1 MKNKAEILQILN
13 EHRKYIEETYEV
25 DKIGLFGSYA
35 KGTQTEDS
43 DIDIYVEFKRKTFH
57 NLAGLWVYLDKVFN
71 IKVDLVH
78 KHRHSS
84 GAIFDSIQKEVVYE

>member
-35 KGTQTEDS
+35 KGTQSENS
-43 DIDIYVEFKRKTFH
+43 Q
-57 NLAGLWVYLDKVFN
+57 
-71 IKVDLVH
+71 
-78 KHRHSS
+78 
-84 GAIFDSIQKEVVYE
+84 GAIFDSIQKEVIYG